1 MLNEEQNVI
10 AIVPMKR
17 LTDGKSR
24 LARTL
29 TEEQRAEI
37 TLGMLRRVLKA
48 LGGASIQMICVIG
61 GDDRVRKLARDHD
74 AICWAELG
82 KNLNETLSKAM
93 DEVFMREKAA
103 LYVAGDLPFVK
114 PVDIHSLLQA
124 SRRLGNVT
132 LAPAR
137 RDGGTN
143 AILVPRG
150 VPFRPELGRNSFKRH
165 LSKAAKLETSVA
177 ISYSPGL
184 GFDLDIID
192 DLRTYQHME
201 PGLIER
207 LAPSLRGSP
216 LITALT
222 ESDADPDP
230 KSKPAKQPDLLG
242 PTWQGEQGKIERG

>member
-1 MLNEEQNVI
+1 MLNEEHNVI
-10 AIVPMKR
+10 AIVPMKP

-29 TEEQRAEI
+29 TEEQRAELSI
-37 TLGMLRRVLKA
+37 GMLRRVLKA
-48 LGGASIQMICVIG
+48 LGGASIDMIWVIG
-61 GDDRVRKLARDHD
+61 GDDRVKHLAHD
-74 AICWAELG
+74 NNAISWRELG
-82 KNLNETLSKAM
+82 KNLNDTLSKAM
-93 DEVFMREKAA
+93 DQVSMRDKAA

-114 PVDIHSLLQA
+114 PADIHSILQA

-143 AILVPRG
+143 AILVPTG
-150 VPFRPELGRNSFKRH
+150 VPFRPELGRNSFKKH

-207 LAPSLRGSP
+207 LAPSLRDSP
-216 LITALT
+216 LIAALA
-222 ESDADPDP
+222 ESDADPVP
-230 KSKPAKQPDLLG
+230 EATKQTDIQG
-242 PTWQGEQGKIERG
+242 PTWQSEQDKK